1 MSGIDLD
8 AIRARAAAAYEGPWW
23 PFLSGIPGAIYMPD
37 SWTVH
42 SDERFICDLNVD
54 THEAGATAEFIAH
67 AREDIPALLDEV
79 ERLRADRDAQGR
91 FLSTVDKFARASAMS
106 HDAVLGAVGVKADL
120 DRAEATIARV
130 RKLADSWD
138 DLIAEERNQ
147 KRTWCAGMI
156 EAAQSDLRAAIE
168 GTDS

>member
-8 AIRARAAAAYEGPWW
+8 AIRARAAAARQAAA
-23 PFLSGIPGAIYMPD
+23 SGTTGLPPNIDGLAI
-37 SWTVH
+37 
-42 SDERFICDLNVD
+42 SDALDIF
-54 THEAGATAEFIAH
+54 AESA
-67 AREDIPALLDEV
+67 ADVPALLDEV